1 MQTKNSARMEHPEK
15 KNFAD
20 PYYTENRT
28 DEGSDL
34 GAIMVHHGVIAV
46 IARTAA
52 LKVPG
57 VVETS
62 SSFAD
67 GIANI
72 ASMIGRNTGERGVS
86 VKMQGQ
92 KVNVEINLIIEYGA
106 KIPAVAWAVQNE
118 VRQAVEEMTGKQVG
132 AIDVVV
138 QGVRLPLE
146 TKSAAGESPARRPE
160 LESAARPAGTG
171 LAGGG

>member
-1 MQTKNSARMEHPEK
+1 MQTKNSSQISCHGQTRCGGEQQDKK

-20 PYYTENRT
+20 PYYTDDRA

-46 IARTAA
+46 IARIAA

-57 VVETS
+57 VVAMS
-62 SSFAD
+62 GSFVD

-72 ASMIGRNTGERGVS
+72 ANMIGRNSGERGVS
-86 VKMQGQ
+86 VKLQDQ
-92 KVNVEINLIIEYGA
+92 KVNVELNVVIEYGA
-106 KIPAVAWAVQNE
+106 RIPDVAWAVQNE
-118 VRQAVEEMTGKQVG
+118 VRRTIEEMTGKQVG

-138 QGVRLPLE
+138 QDVRLPLE
-146 TKSAAGESPARRPE
+146 TKSAAG
-160 LESAARPAGTG
+160 
-171 LAGGG
+171 